1 MSNSDSQL
9 NRAEKE
15 KRLGLLGLAA
25 DRQIREEP
33 CPDDE
38 YFATFLESDPASPG
52 QHHFL
57 THLAACE
64 SCRQKWL
71 VLSEELDGSA
81 DKNAVSAGRLGRRSL
96 LSLAGSVCAVAVG
109 VMLYLSIDYRPAQF
123 DGGDPRIP
131 ERPAKSAKDQDQRQ
145 MSAPDSV
152 AEINREAETDKL
164 APADAPA
171 PILEAFAHRQ
181 ESRERL
187 SAGRPTTAEP
197 RSAEAPL
204 QPSGSKRPGVLADEE
219 GFASDSEATHE
230 PTRYLKAYE
239 EFIDQFLFYCTER
252 KRGVTAA
259 APAKLALEQGRT
271 LLEANG
277 SMAPSHKELTE
288 DIIQLLGGPEPVK
301 DTELD
306 PLCEEA
312 GRVMDEIDTA
322 AL

>member
-1 MSNSDSQL
+1 MSNSDKL

-38 YFATFLESDPASPG
+38 YFATFLESDPASPE
-52 QHHFL
+52 QQHFL

-71 VLSEELDGSA
+71 VLSEELDGST
-81 DKNAVSAGRLGRRSL
+81 DKKAVPAGRLGRRGL

-131 ERPAKSAKDQDQRQ
+131 ERMAKSAKDQDQRQ
-145 MSAPDSV
+145 MAAADSV
-152 AEINREAETDKL
+152 AEIKKEVESDTLAE
-164 APADAPA
+164 ADAPA
-171 PILEAFAHRQ
+171 PVLEASAHRQ
-181 ESRERL
+181 ESRELL
-187 SAGRPTTAEP
+187 SAERPQTAESRP
-197 RSAEAPL
+197 AEAPL
-204 QPSGSKRPGVLADEE
+204 QPSRSKRPEALSDEE
-219 GFASDSEATHE
+219 GFASNSGATDE
-230 PTRYLKAYE
+230 PTHYLKAFE
-239 EFIDQFLFYCTER
+239 EFIDLFLSFCNER
-252 KRGVTAA
+252 KSGVTTTASSE
-259 APAKLALEQGRT
+259 LALKQGRT

-277 SMAPSHKELTE
+277 SMAPSHKEVLG

-322 AL
+322 PL